1 MSINILFHIDELARD
16 SIVAS
21 ALKREGIKQDINV
34 YFTTKKQSKILR
46 ILNPFDAIILPSLEH
61 FKFSSQINNL
71 YQIMY
76 SSCQLKL

>member
-21 ALKREGIKQDINV
+21 ALKREGIKKNINV
-34 YFTTKKQSKILR
+34 YFTTKKLARFLK

-61 FKFSSQINNL
+61 FKFFFP
-71 YQIMY
+71 
-76 SSCQLKL
+76 QLACTRSHKRFE